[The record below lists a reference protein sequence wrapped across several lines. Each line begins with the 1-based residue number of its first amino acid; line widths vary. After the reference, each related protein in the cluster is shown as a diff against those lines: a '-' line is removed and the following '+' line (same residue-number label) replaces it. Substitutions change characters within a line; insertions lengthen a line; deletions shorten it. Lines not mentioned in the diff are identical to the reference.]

1 MVGFTEFK
9 NSIVANYELIVKALV
24 GKLKKGDIVVAK
36 AESAVNATTAEKA
49 IEASTSL
56 DASKLGGKTL
66 ADIIELLKN
75 SSEQTFETLSQN
87 LKGYDTKNEFYQDG
101 VFAGKLK
108 RMTFELD
115 GHTFFKD
122 YTYFSNGRLDSIV
135 ISSTSFE
142 ISTLISKNK
151 KTLTW
156 DLDGNNIGKIYSTV

>member
-9 NSIVANYELIVKALV
+9 NSIVANYELIVKSLV

-36 AESAVNATTAEKA
+36 AESATTAEKA
-49 IEASTSL
+49 LEASTSL